1 MKDKVFSR
9 IFIQVRK
16 MLFIDFLKHKLKFV
30 PRIVILISIKNK
42 NRLQPWGQITFDKRR
57 FCFKFPS
64 EILMKRR
71 NIVETG

>member
-1 MKDKVFSR
+1 MKYKVFSR

-30 PRIVILISIKNK
+30 PRIVILISIKK